1 VPSVVAVRGH
11 ADAAFFGGDG
21 FVSLAL
27 QDVKGMSAT
36 SAGIVLSSAA
46 LTWTAG
52 SWYSA
57 KRITRVGPRRLV
69 TAGLAAVVVGIAAMV
84 LVVNS
89 SVNSWWAIGAWLV
102 GGLGIGLAYAPLT
115 QAVIS
120 AADPAQLGAATS
132 ALQLSDV
139 LGFALGTGL
148 GGAIIA
154 LADRHGATVDG
165 SSVHAG
171 VLLVFGVTAAVGAVG
186 VASARRMHRYLGGD
200 EPPTADATAAAN
212 AAGAA
217 TSSS

>member
-1 VPSVVAVRGH
+1 MWSLWPWVSAMAVTRRPFSASAISTRVPTAMAVVGWVVAGLGMGLIS
-11 ADAAFFGGDG
+11 A
-21 FVSLAL
+21 SLAVL
-27 QDVKGMSAT
+27 TLAMSPPDRQGEH
-36 SAGIVLSSAA
+36 S
-46 LTWTAG
+46 
-52 SWYSA
+52 
-57 KRITRVGPRRLV
+57 
-69 TAGLAAVVVGIAAMV
+69 
-84 LVVNS
+84 
-89 SVNSWWAIGAWLV
+89 
-102 GGLGIGLAYAPLT
+102 
-115 QAVIS
+115 
-120 AADPAQLGAATS
+120 S

-200 EPPTADATAAAN
+200 EPPTANATAAAN